1 MVNKII
7 AWIVVAITFVIWRLG
22 YGYIDGLGPDSA
34 MMGAVV
40 MMVIT
45 GYMMSRSDVPEGD
58 MMTTIMESMKGFMM
72 NIVWLTLAVV
82 VMDIAM
88 GLINGGGFDPM
99 AVLNTV
105 QFAVVSIVTSALM
118 FSAIGAAMKD

>member
-58 MMTTIMESMKGFMM
+58 MMTTIMENGYYIYRSGLQGMPK
-72 NIVWLTLAVV
+72 IKERSSVYWDVAS
-82 VMDIAM
+82 DIKRA
-88 GLINGGGFDPM
+88 LDP
-99 AVLNTV
+99 
-105 QFAVVSIVTSALM
+105 
-118 FSAIGAAMKD
+118 KDIIARGRYIEPLQASDPPKSESSNP